1 MPPAERAAAVIRTL
15 NDMDALRRI
24 LRMYPGGHPSVDG
37 AKERIRASAGRLA
50 AEGTATLTFG
60 PDTLLLDDEKVEMPE
75 GGPVARL
82 VGLFFYLGLSSLR
95 LTFPAACEGLAR
107 LATHLAPCHEPPQ
120 AEDRVRLF
128 ASLTDFEGVEPVA
141 IDLSGV
147 QLGGADEATRR
158 AARELWAELATRL
171 GGGLGG
177 GIGSVLGDGS
187 AEGEGFSP
195 ERFAAALAERA
206 DWRELCDGLFG
217 ELEAILNQVPAARRD
232 AALEA
237 IRGFV
242 AGPGEAIDPERRAFA
257 LATAV
262 RRVPEAVVP
271 RADGSEVVTSDRL
284 LGAVERLLLEE
295 QPVPELVLAV
305 ARALIEAHPA
315 PDDPIAAR
323 VAAVQ
328 ALLDPVAAAM
338 RRLAIAAVPAPTR
351 LAWDDPA
358 WVAELHDATREG
370 GIREHAVATLTRA
383 VALAPGTLLETRVRK
398 RLADELIAALEL
410 ADLATAAA
418 LAPLVAATDD
428 PEVRHHAAREGVP
441 LAVRALERS
450 EDAQQAL
457 LVGLLTDLGEI
468 ALPGILEQVAASD
481 DSVVRKRL
489 LEVVLRA
496 GPAAIPHARRLLDD
510 PRWFVQR
517 NAVFLLRRLND
528 AECLP
533 FLKARLRTFAPQVA
547 AEVLKFLLAT
557 QDPEAPALLVH
568 ELAATDEERLAAAA
582 VVAAHVPHRAVV
594 DRLVARL
601 AERVGPGLQQ
611 VATLDLIRAVGQLRA
626 PAALPVLQEILKL
639 RQWRSRFPLGPLRAE
654 AARAVA
660 QLDGQEA
667 RRLAYSLASSGEAGV
682 AEAAQ
687 DGLRRSRSRERKEGT

>member
-1 MPPAERAAAVIRTL
+1 MPPAERAAAVIRML

-37 AKERIRASAGRLA
+37 AKERIRQSAARLA
-50 AEGTATLTFG
+50 AEGSATLAFG

-82 VGLFFYLGLSSLR
+82 VGLLFYLGLSSLR
-95 LTFPAACEGLAR
+95 LTFPAACEGLSS

-128 ASLTDFEGVEPVA
+128 ASLNDFDGVEPVA

-147 QLGGADEATRR
+147 QLAGADEATRK
-158 AARELWAELATRL
+158 AARELWGELAKRLGAGFGDVL
-171 GGGLGG
+171 GGGD
-177 GIGSVLGDGS
+177 GDG
-187 AEGEGFSP
+187 EGLSP
-195 ERFAAALAERA
+195 ERFVAALAERD

-217 ELEAILNQVPAARRD
+217 ELAGLLGQVPAPRRD
-232 AALEA
+232 AAIEA
-237 IRGFV
+237 IRAFV
-242 AGPGEAIDPERRAFA
+242 TAPGELVDAERRDFA
-257 LATAV
+257 IAAAV
-262 RRVPEAVVP
+262 RHVPEAVVP
-271 RADGSEVVTSDRL
+271 RADGTEVVPADRL
-284 LGAVERLLLEE
+284 LGAVEYLLVEE
-295 QPVPELVLAV
+295 SAVPEIVLTV

-315 PDDPIAAR
+315 ADDPIAER
-323 VAAVQ
+323 VASVQ

-338 RRLAIAAVPAPTR
+338 RRLAVAAVPAPTR

-358 WVAELHDATREG
+358 WAAELRDAMREG
-370 GIREHAVATLTRA
+370 GIREHAVATLRRA
-383 VALAPGTLLETRVRK
+383 VALAPGTLLEARVRK
-398 RLADELIAALEL
+398 RLADELVAALEL
-410 ADLATAAA
+410 ADLTTAAA

-441 LAVRALERS
+441 LAVRSLERA
-450 EDAQQAL
+450 DGDQQAV
-457 LVGLLTDLGEI
+457 LVGLLAALGEI
-468 ALPGILEQVAASD
+468 ALPGILEHVAASD
-481 DSVVRKRL
+481 DGMVRKRL

-496 GPAAIPHARRLLDD
+496 GPAAIPHARRLLEDQ
-510 PRWFVQR
+510 RWFVQR

-528 AECLP
+528 VECLP
-533 FLKARLRTFAPQVA
+533 YLKARLRTVAPQVA
-547 AEVLKFLLAT
+547 AEVLKFLLAAH
-557 QDPEAPALLVH
+557 DPEAPTLLLH

-582 VVAAHVPHRAVV
+582 AVAAHVPHKAVV

-611 VATLDLIRAVGQLRA
+611 GATLELIRAVGQLRA
-626 PAALPVLQEILKL
+626 ATALPVLQEILKL
-639 RQWRSRFPLGPLRAE
+639 RQWRSRFPLGPYRAE

-660 QLDGQEA
+660 QLDVQEA

-687 DGLRRSRSRERKEGT
+687 DGLRRSRPQARKAEA